1 MRSAVLG
8 HSLRK
13 KHALAARCAAVCR
26 RCRSPG
32 RRPARPSRAAT
43 AAAALPLHGLSDS
56 LLHGGRLLVILIPR
70 WQRLRRICT
79 PHILVYGTLSFCLPI
94 LLLRLLL
101 PCRPPARRPWLL
113 CVMLVKDVQ
122 WACPPNVPESQLAV
136 AAASG
141 QLPFIGGGPGHGPH
155 RRSMP
160 RKRVG
165 EPSRHNVAQLD
176 LLMWARQWHT
186 VCLLAGQQSAP
197 WRI

>member
-1 MRSAVLG
+1 MWLRLLHTAAQGLQSSSAGFRQPVQCTCYGARVRSAVLG

-13 KHALAARCAAVCR
+13 KHALAARCASACCR
-26 RCRSPG
+26 CSSPG

-79 PHILVYGTLSFCLPI
+79 PQILVHGTLSRSLPI
-94 LLLRLLL
+94 LLRLLL
-101 PCRPPARRPWLL
+101 LPCHLPARRLRLL
-113 CVMLVKDVQ
+113 CVMLVKNVQ
-122 WACPPNVPESQLAV
+122 RACPPNIPEAQLAV
-136 AAASG
+136 TAAGG

-160 RKRVG
+160 RK
-165 EPSRHNVAQLD
+165 
-176 LLMWARQWHT
+176 
-186 VCLLAGQQSAP
+186 
-197 WRI
+197 